1 MAVAASTSLPA
12 ICPSSSVPT
21 ARIRSHGKGGCGA
34 IEKLLLS
41 ITPLPPITTVLNP
54 PAVLSLPPLTVAYWP
69 LAVLS
74 PPPLTLGK
82 KPLAVLVNPPL
93 TLAATPLAL
102 FSNPPLTLAVFTPP
116 LLTLA
121 KFRTPPLT
129 LANRPLA
136 ALLNPA
142 LTLAPKLLIVFLSPA
157 TKPPKA
163 ARVNLLPPPITK
175 LCDPPRSPELSG
187 KGPPEVCMIVG
198 RPKVESPVKGKFG
211 SSS

>member
-82 KPLAVLVNPPL
+82 KP
-93 TLAATPLAL
+93 
-102 FSNPPLTLAVFTPP
+102 
-116 LLTLA
+116 LA